1 MTPTKRFAFFPGCK
15 IPFFLDHYG
24 TSCRSVL
31 EALGV
36 RLVELEFNCCG
47 YPARELHFDAFVLS
61 AARNIAMAG
70 RDGLP
75 LLTPCKCCF
84 GTLKYA
90 DHWLRNHEGLR
101 RAINAALREEG
112 LAWDGTVEIHHLLSF
127 LAHEVGTDTL
137 RAHIERPYRGLRI
150 AAHYGCHALRPGR
163 VMRFDNPLAPTL
175 FEDLVA
181 VTGAEPVEWA
191 RRLECCGH
199 PLWGKNDRL
208 SRSMME
214 AKLSDAR
221 RAGADYICTA
231 CTHCQIQF
239 DAVQADLH
247 GPTASGGSGVPILP
261 SVLYTQLLGLAMG
274 IAEGPLGIERN
285 RVELGGITRYL
296 CPSRST

>member
-1 MTPTKRFAFFPGCK
+1 MRSTKRVAFFPGCK
-15 IPFFLDHYG
+15 IAPLLGHYG
-24 TSCRSVL
+24 TSCRGVL

-47 YPARELHFDAFVLS
+47 YPARALHFDAFVLS
-61 AARNIAMAG
+61 AARNIATAAKY
-70 RDGLP
+70 GLS

-90 DHWLRNHEGLR
+90 DHWLRSQEALR
-101 RAINAALREEG
+101 RATNAALREEG
-112 LAWDGTVEIHHLLSF
+112 LAWDGTVEIYHLLPF
-127 LAHEVGTDTL
+127 LAQEVGIDVL
-137 RAHIERPYRGLRI
+137 RAHIKRPYRGLRV
-150 AAHYGCHALRPGR
+150 AAHYGCHALRPGG

-199 PLWGKNDRL
+199 PVWGKNDRL
-208 SRSMME
+208 SRSIME
-214 AKLSDAR
+214 AKLCAVRQS
-221 RAGADYICTA
+221 GAEYICTA

-247 GPTASGGSGVPILP
+247 GPAGSGGRQVPTVP

-274 IAEGPLGIERN
+274 VAEETLGLERN

-296 CPSRST
+296 YPSPST